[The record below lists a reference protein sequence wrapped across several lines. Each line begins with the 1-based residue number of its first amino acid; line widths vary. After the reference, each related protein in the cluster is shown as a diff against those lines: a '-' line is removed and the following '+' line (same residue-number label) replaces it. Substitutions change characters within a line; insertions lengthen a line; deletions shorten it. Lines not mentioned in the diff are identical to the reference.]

1 MEFSQVFLTW
11 HVACS
16 RHASLGARP
25 GHRAVSHSWRCG
37 ERTIL
42 FTMFLLSYSGNP
54 DVMAL
59 AKKKRIGTPYPWAM
73 LTNCLIRIFQLKDD
87 DYYKILGL
95 SKGAGTGEVQLLSE
109 RVEQAFVHACSSSP
123 NCDFSAL
130 QIRKAYRKLAKQYH
144 PDRNPGKEAEKRF
157 QEIAEAYEVLSDD
170 DKRQIY
176 DQHGKEGLKQQ
187 DGGGGGGG
195 FGGSMFDQFFGG
207 GRGRGR
213 QQQKKGPTLVLDLPV
228 TLRELYVGTKIE
240 VELSKQVMCDSCRG
254 SGARSAED
262 LKTCKACKG
271 EGIRIVHHQLGPGF
285 VQQSQETCHK
295 CGGKGKIIKAKC
307 LTCKG
312 AKVIHGTDDLLI
324 EIEKGMADGQQLTFS
339 RAGDQTEDIDT
350 TPGDVIYELR
360 TAPHRRFTR
369 RGNDLY
375 MTQVLTLLEALSGF
389 ETTFSHLDGHKVAL
403 KRSKVTQPGFV
414 MKVPKEGM
422 PAHNFASEKG
432 DLYVTFTV
440 VLPTKVS
447 AADKA
452 TFSTMLGMESER
464 SDL

>member
-1 MEFSQVFLTW
+1 MPL
-11 HVACS
+11 
-16 RHASLGARP
+16 
-25 GHRAVSHSWRCG
+25 AVIS
-37 ERTIL
+37 
-42 FTMFLLSYSGNP
+42 
-54 DVMAL
+54 
-59 AKKKRIGTPYPWAM
+59 
-73 LTNCLIRIFQLKDD
+73 
-87 DYYKILGL
+87 
-95 SKGAGTGEVQLLSE
+95 
-109 RVEQAFVHACSSSP
+109 
-123 NCDFSAL
+123 L

-187 DGGGGGGG
+187 DGGGGGGR

-262 LKTCKACKG
+262 LKTCKTCKG

-369 RGNDLY
+369 RGDDLY

-389 ETTFSHLDGHKVAL
+389 ETTFSHLDGHKVTL

-440 VLPTKVS
+440 VLPSKVS

-452 TFSTMLGMESER
+452 TFSTMLGMGSER